1 MPRGAQHREDG
12 HREQQGVQA
21 PVATG
26 IPAILAYPRTS
37 GMPRA
42 ASVSLATMSA
52 TTMDLRTA
60 STPRSTGSLRSQSLL
75 DASTSGLSGRTF

>member
-1 MPRGAQHREDG
+1 
-12 HREQQGVQA
+12 
-21 PVATG
+21 
-26 IPAILAYPRTS
+26 
-37 GMPRA
+37 MPRA

-52 TTMDLRTA
+52 ATMDLRTA